1 MQHAIDP
8 LAAAATVTNGTD
20 DALPSIESL
29 ITDAPERSDT
39 PPPRAKSDA
48 DSAAQPDAR
57 RGIVAFAVIAGLII
71 GLIGNGI
78 FFAKSVGISFPLFVG
93 ICAGAAM
100 LALHLARKSIRLNNA
115 LLLAP
120 LAFFAVMVAI
130 RVDALMTM
138 LNFMA
143 VLWLGALFV
152 YYAPLRRTFDTE
164 SLGQQM
170 GVVLETAVVTTFVP
184 LTEVNTVWKWLHEH
198 KFTDSARTKAV
209 VRGALLTLPILAVF
223 GLLLASADAIFD
235 DLLLRLSRL
244 FNLRIE
250 ADLFIQVAFIG
261 VLAWFAAGALIFA
274 AARRW
279 THDDDIL
286 APPLSG
292 TVQATGGEVKTVR
305 KTVKSRPLTLGMIE
319 AGMILG
325 SLNALFGLF
334 VAIQFAYFF
343 GGRETLLTQGLT
355 YSQYARR
362 GFFELVAV
370 AVLTIGLAL
379 FLDWT
384 TIRHGKRENRAF
396 QALIV
401 VMVALNLVM
410 LASAAQRM
418 WLYEEAFGFTQLRVY
433 VHVAIAWMGALFI
446 GLVAALFRLQRHV
459 FSLAIFVTVV
469 GYGAALNLMNV
480 ELYIAE
486 RNIARLATTEQLDM
500 LYLWSLSADAAP
512 AFIDLFQTTTDEE
525 TRYFA
530 GQWLTQQVTQLMRDD
545 ARSGLFSA
553 HAGRAA
559 ALATIE
565 PIRAQ
570 LPPLDWRYYPPG
582 QYVDR
587 GLYDD
592 GRETPFDTTSAP
604 LPTTT
609 P

>member
-1 MQHAIDP
+1 
-8 LAAAATVTNGTD
+8 
-20 DALPSIESL
+20 
-29 ITDAPERSDT
+29 
-39 PPPRAKSDA
+39 
-48 DSAAQPDAR
+48 
-57 RGIVAFAVIAGLII
+57 
-71 GLIGNGI
+71 
-78 FFAKSVGISFPLFVG
+78 
-93 ICAGAAM
+93 
-100 LALHLARKSIRLNNA
+100 
-115 LLLAP
+115 
-120 LAFFAVMVAI
+120 
-130 RVDALMTM
+130 
-138 LNFMA
+138 
-143 VLWLGALFV
+143 
-152 YYAPLRRTFDTE
+152 
-164 SLGQQM
+164 
-170 GVVLETAVVTTFVP
+170 
-184 LTEVNTVWKWLHEH
+184 
-198 KFTDSARTKAV
+198 
-209 VRGALLTLPILAVF
+209 
-223 GLLLASADAIFD
+223 
-235 DLLLRLSRL
+235 
-244 FNLRIE
+244 
-250 ADLFIQVAFIG
+250 
-261 VLAWFAAGALIFA
+261 
-274 AARRW
+274 
-279 THDDDIL
+279 
-286 APPLSG
+286 
-292 TVQATGGEVKTVR
+292 
-305 KTVKSRPLTLGMIE
+305 
-319 AGMILG
+319 
-325 SLNALFGLF
+325 
-334 VAIQFAYFF
+334 
-343 GGRETLLTQGLT
+343 
-355 YSQYARR
+355 
-362 GFFELVAV
+362 
-370 AVLTIGLAL
+370 
-379 FLDWT
+379 LDWT

-500 LYLWSLSADAAP
+500 LYLW
-512 AFIDLFQTTTDEE
+512 
-525 TRYFA
+525 
-530 GQWLTQQVTQLMRDD
+530 RDD